1 MEILP
6 IQVDC
11 VGLQDTEEAIQGGA
25 ATWELSAGEHSE
37 RGFLDTHRY
46 RLCPGKEVSECIF
59 YMVGADLMPLGSR
72 LPSHLPTLHWHS
84 LGGGYDPDTQ
94 TSEASC
100 VPITAPGVDFGAW
113 TVFCCLTVPQQRP
126 KI

>member
-1 MEILP
+1 MESLP

-11 VGLQDTEEAIQGGA
+11 VGLQGTEKAIQGEA
-25 ATWELSAGEHSE
+25 AAWELSAGEHSE
-37 RGFLDTHRY
+37 RGSDMHRY

-59 YMVGADLMPLGSR
+59 YMVGADLMSLGSR
-72 LPSHLPTLHWHS
+72 LPSHLPTLHWYS

-100 VPITAPGVDFGAW
+100 VLHV
-113 TVFCCLTVPQQRP
+113 CR
-126 KI
+126 